1 MLTDTLSESPV
12 FRGINPSEIEILL
25 NDNEFKIKKYEKGD
39 IIALREDRIEH
50 LMIMIKG
57 SAKGEMLDVSGKTIK
72 IEDIITPFPLASAF
86 IFGQR
91 NQFPV
96 DVTANEYC
104 EVFMLT
110 KKSMLNILQNNN
122 VFLLNY
128 LNAISNRSQFLAH
141 KLMFLN
147 FNTIK
152 KKLSNYI
159 LKLSAP
165 DKEIVS
171 FPKSQEEMAS
181 FFGITRPSF
190 ARSLKELETDG
201 AININ
206 RRQISIL
213 NKQLL
218 INNLRQ

>member
-1 MLTDTLSESPV
+1 MLTDILSESPV
-12 FRGINPSEIEILL
+12 FRGLEPSEIENILNE
-25 NDNEFKIKKYEKGD
+25 NDYKIKKYEKGD
-39 IIALREDRIEH
+39 IIAIREDRIEH

-72 IEDIITPFPLASAF
+72 IEDIITPYPLASAF

-104 EVFMLT
+104 EVFMLP
-110 KKSMLNILQNNN
+110 KKTMLNILQNNN
-122 VFLLNY
+122 TFLINY

-159 LKLSAP
+159 LKLAAP
-165 DKEIVS
+165 DKETVN

-181 FFGITRPSF
+181 YFGITRPSF
-190 ARSLKELETDG
+190 ARSLKELEKDG
-201 AININ
+201 AIKVK
-206 RRQISIL
+206 RREISIL

-218 INNLRQ
+218 ISNLR